1 MYVDN
6 SHKHYQLIN
15 VLLRLWH
22 VVLHFVFY

>member
-1 MYVDN
+1 MYLDN

-15 VLLRLWH
+15 VLLGLWN